1 MERLEE
7 IFGLPID
14 ALWRFFAAVL
24 RKIYSTL
31 TTVKETTVG
40 HQVVKFSGRPKTDS
54 HCVEPAP
61 SVNPCCRVTLLEDK
75 DVSRLY

>member
-1 MERLEE
+1 MLFQRLEE

-31 TTVKETTVG
+31 TTVQETTVG
-40 HQVVKFSGRPKTDS
+40 HQVFKFSSRPKTDG
-54 HCVEPAP
+54 HL
-61 SVNPCCRVTLLEDK
+61 CRAGSIGGPVL
-75 DVSRLY
+75 